1 MQMFALIKVALYL
14 FSEIFSMAA
23 PSNLPFDTEHQ
34 GHFKFIE
41 WSGIAGWF
49 QYIVFTLVREDIT

>member
-14 FSEIFSMAA
+14 FSEIFAMAA

-41 WSGIAGWF
+41 
-49 QYIVFTLVREDIT
+49 